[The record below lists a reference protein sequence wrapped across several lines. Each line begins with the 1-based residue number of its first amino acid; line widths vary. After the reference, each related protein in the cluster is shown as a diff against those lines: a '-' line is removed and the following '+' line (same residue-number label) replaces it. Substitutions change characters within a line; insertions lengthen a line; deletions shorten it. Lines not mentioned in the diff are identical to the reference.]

1 MTLSIGSVRLF
12 GSVATLGMAL
22 LAGAGCGGDKKPAGT
37 AGTQTGKSTT
47 NTASL
52 TPSKKEDD
60 DGSKASLN
68 ISDEIKKAC
77 GLTSTDAFFAYDSAN
92 VLPEAQELLKKL
104 STCFSTGPL
113 AKRQMRL
120 VGHADPRGDEDY
132 NMVLGGKRADS
143 LKNGLTRVGMA
154 AGQIENT
161 SRGEMD
167 ATGTDEV
174 GYSKDRRV
182 DVALGN

>member
-1 MTLSIGSVRLF
+1 MKLGLNSLACSV
-12 GSVATLGMAL
+12 GSVALVL
-22 LAGAGCGGDKKPAGT
+22 LAGCGGDKKPAETTGT
-37 AGTQTGKSTT
+37 GSAKPTT
-47 NTASL
+47 STASIAP
-52 TPSKKEDD
+52 TKKEDD

-77 GLTSTDAFFAYDSAN
+77 GIANTDAFFAYDSAN
-92 VLPEAQELLKKL
+92 VLPEAQALLQKL
-104 STCFSTGPL
+104 STCFTTGPL
-113 AKRQMRL
+113 AKRTMRL

-143 LKNGLTRVGMA
+143 LKTGLTKAGMA

-167 ATGTDEV
+167 ATGTDEA
-174 GYSKDRRV
+174 GYAKDRRV
-182 DVALGN
+182 DVTLGN